1 MVCSYYRYWRN
12 EMSKHNEVS
21 IPTDPVIAS
30 ATTEAALAAAPKVKC
45 PTIKE
50 LRVGAKSHG
59 SDAVKLAVLAFNAS
73 KENREAALNAAV
85 ASLAPFFRG
94 EGGASP
100 MERHGNVVLI
110 RSALGM
116 DAAHFDGL
124 FPETLSGRLADIIGL
139 ARWADPIK
147 VITEWLAAQ
156 ATATRGELDEKV
168 FQRRQKALR
177 ALLGD
182 EGKRKRLT
190 AKCVAFVAA
199 VRPEIE
205 RAETR
210 AAELA
215 TKALARAAKP
225 RKGKTG
231 AVPEAAVE
239 SAAEA
244 APM

>member
-1 MVCSYYRYWRN
+1 
-12 EMSKHNEVS
+12 
-21 IPTDPVIAS
+21 
-30 ATTEAALAAAPKVKC
+30 
-45 PTIKE
+45 
-50 LRVGAKSHG
+50 
-59 SDAVKLAVLAFNAS
+59 
-73 KENREAALNAAV
+73 
-85 ASLAPFFRG
+85 
-94 EGGASP
+94 

-147 VITEWLAAQ
+147 AITEWLAAQ
-156 ATATRGELDEKV
+156 ATATRGGLDEKV

-177 ALLGD
+177 TLLGD

-215 TKALARAAKP
+215 TSTYSPPSLTPPASRIPASSTCQDTTHR
-225 RKGKTG
+225 RSGR
-231 AVPEAAVE
+231 
-239 SAAEA
+239 
-244 APM
+244 